1 MTVTKDCVVIDCFP
15 VVGIDMPQFT
25 AESLV
30 DFLDDLIHSGKQ
42 ALEEVLRP
50 LFKCFCHDGVVGV
63 ADGVGDDVPCLVP
76 TITIVVKKDAHKF
89 GYAKSGVCVVDVD
102 CHTICKVVKRR
113 IRLEMTLDDALD

>member
-1 MTVTKDCVVIDCFP
+1 MIDCFP
-15 VVGIDMPQFT
+15 VVGIDVPQFT

-30 DFLDDLIHSGKQ
+30 DFLNDLIHSRKQ

-50 LFKCFCHDGVVGV
+50 LFKCFCH
-63 ADGVGDDVPCLVP
+63 DGVGDDVPCLVP

-89 GYAKSGVCVVDVD
+89 GYAEGGVCVVDVD
-102 CHTICKVVKRR
+102 CHTVCKVVKRR